1 VKSLILPK
9 KRLGQHFLT
18 DPNTSRRIVGALRAS
33 EDAYVVEIGPGTG
46 ALTGLL
52 YERYPHFEAI
62 EIDTNAVA
70 YLLNFYPNLK
80 MQHTDILGINWNK
93 IGVSPLYIIGNL
105 PYNITSPI
113 LFGLLAAH
121 EVIAEA
127 VLMVQREV
135 AERIVAQP
143 RTKAYGIPS
152 VFAQLYARPSIL
164 FKVSR
169 NVFDPKPAVESS
181 VIRLDFKGVTVPDVD
196 PGLLHAVV
204 RAGFSMRRKVLRNSL
219 RQWADNIPDHWKRC
233 RAEDLSPKDYVMLA
247 QYFQDRR
254 RKAHDTKE

>member
-1 VKSLILPK
+1 MKSPILPRK
-9 KRLGQHFLT
+9 SLGQHFLT
-18 DPNTSRRIVGALRAS
+18 DPNTARRIVEALQAP
-33 EDAYVVEIGPGTG
+33 EYAQVVEIGPGTG

-52 YERYPHFEAI
+52 HERYSNFDVIEVDGRAI
-62 EIDTNAVA
+62 T
-70 YLLNFYPNLK
+70 YLRSQYPDLNVHQ
-80 MQHTDILGINWNK
+80 MSVLGVDWNR
-93 IGVSPLYIIGNL
+93 IGKAPLHIIGNL

-121 EVIAEA
+121 EIINEA

-143 RTKAYGIPS
+143 RTKAYGIPT

-169 NVFDPKPAVESS
+169 NVFHPKPAVEST
-181 VIRLDFKGVTVPDVD
+181 VIRLDFEGVSVPDVD
-196 PGLLHAVV
+196 KGLLHAVV

-219 RQWADNIPDHWKRC
+219 RQWDADLPDRWKRC
-233 RAEDLSPKDYVMLA
+233 RAEELSPSDYVMLA
-247 QYFQDRR
+247 RYVQDHPKGT
-254 RKAHDTKE
+254 RKFSD